1 MIILLGGLIVGML
14 MGALGGGGAI
24 LAIPLLVYGLGM
36 APQEATV
43 ISLIVVGLGA
53 AAGAVTHARAGSV
66 RLGQG
71 LLFGALGV
79 LGSFAGSRLSPRVD
93 SAVLMGMFAGLLVVV
108 AVTMIRKARGAA
120 PEPRRAGWPALVGT
134 ATAVG
139 FLTGF
144 FGVGGGFA
152 IVPALVLVLGF
163 EMTTAVGTSLVV
175 IAVNSLVSLGM
186 HADQIPL
193 IQWDVAVPFAVTAMA
208 ATLLGGRISRAVP
221 KKQLQLGFAALLL
234 CIAAYTA
241 AQTLPQLIG

>member
-1 MIILLGGLIVGML
+1 MIHVYLTPAPEALVIIILLGGLIVGML

-93 SAVLMGMFAGLLVVV
+93 SAALMGLFAGLLVGVV
-108 AVTMIRKARGAA
+108 GAA
-120 PEPRRAGWPALVGT
+120 STAGFT
-134 ATAVG
+134 FG
-139 FLTGF
+139 FGAGGASGL
-144 FGVGGGFA
+144 GGGGRCMRRMMRL
-152 IVPALVLVLGF
+152 PAAPVMIMRMNLGIR
-163 EMTTAVGTSLVV
+163 TVQS
-175 IAVNSLVSLGM
+175 
-186 HADQIPL
+186 
-193 IQWDVAVPFAVTAMA
+193 
-208 ATLLGGRISRAVP
+208 
-221 KKQLQLGFAALLL
+221 
-234 CIAAYTA
+234 
-241 AQTLPQLIG
+241 